1 MRMLVEARRVS
12 EINPDHSVSLTLA
25 QKISCGHAARVPG
38 PIADWRAK
46 KRCSPPTSTSPAS
59 PVAKIITPLR
69 RPRLASRS
77 FRDRDKSRVLSE
89 NRANYRLPFPRA
101 RNSSLSSIDSQAAE
115 PSRTV
120 FSWHSTDYSNRLC
133 RQTIP
138 CHGGRNRHRSTERIA
153 HRQSRFSMNS
163 LW

>member
-1 MRMLVEARRVS
+1 MLVEARRVS

-38 PIADWRAK
+38 PIADWQAK

-77 FRDRDKSRVLSE
+77 FRDRDKV
-89 NRANYRLPFPRA
+89 
-101 RNSSLSSIDSQAAE
+101 
-115 PSRTV
+115 V
-120 FSWHSTDYSNRLC
+120 FYQR
-133 RQTIP
+133 
-138 CHGGRNRHRSTERIA
+138 TERIIA
-153 HRQSRFSMNS
+153 CPSQELETPVCLRLIHKQPSPHALCSVGTQPTTQTDSAVKRSHATAGATGTDRPNGSPIVSRDFR
-163 LW
+163 